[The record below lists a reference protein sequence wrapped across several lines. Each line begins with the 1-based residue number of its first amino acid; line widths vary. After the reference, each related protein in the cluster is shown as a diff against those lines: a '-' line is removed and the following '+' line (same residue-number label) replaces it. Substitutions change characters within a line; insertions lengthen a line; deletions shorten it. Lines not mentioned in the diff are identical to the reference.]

1 MAVWVLLRIIAI
13 IIAWKLLSLCETWH
27 TLFAAISLQSVGPEG
42 QKQSDPHPPP
52 LRLRVHG
59 RIPPHRR
66 AHRCDRWDIIWETR
80 LFFTWNRSLRICR
93 NWFPWQRC
101 CDAARRAKRRNVSS
115 IVASRTCLPTARRPG
130 EAKRWKTPGAF
141 ALLVSAQAFNIDV
154 NGILCWTFC
163 SNNVCPF
170 ELLGPVVLNLF
181 YISYPFIRQDYQIY
195 PQYTQWSSF
204 IENTKLTRSY
214 SLEWFIKIYIG
225 CNLWFC
231 KFTPLENEIYLR
243 LRANALDQCERV
255 TCLLIGQR
263 QEILGAPLAR
273 YCADRLPCAFF
284 RGIRLRGACL
294 ERVHLHSADA
304 AGAGRTQGLREL
316 AGFRPIRRVARGLSC
331 FIIRYSDA
339 RRHFCLRSKGQPPT
353 WPKVTFA
360 WGQKVSRPID
370 PK

>member
-1 MAVWVLLRIIAI
+1 MTHLVCCYFSSECGTWRTKAKRPTPSPTPPTCTRPHSTPPPSTSLWPVRHYLRDAPVFHLKSIAANLQELVSVATLLRRSAPREKTERKFHCCV
-13 IIAWKLLSLCETWH
+13 AHVLANSET
-27 TLFAAISLQSVGPEG
+27 P
-42 QKQSDPHPPP
+42 
-52 LRLRVHG
+52 
-59 RIPPHRR
+59 RR
-66 AHRCDRWDIIWETR
+66 
-80 LFFTWNRSLRICR
+80 S
-93 NWFPWQRC
+93 
-101 CDAARRAKRRNVSS
+101 
-115 IVASRTCLPTARRPG
+115 
-130 EAKRWKTPGAF
+130 KRWKTPGAF

-273 YCADRLPCAFF
+273 YCADRLPCAFS